1 MHWIYVIECEN
12 NIIYVGETNR
22 LFSRL
27 KEHCKKHTGSVTTH
41 TVNPLKLI
49 GLYRFDNI
57 NKKKALEIENL
68 ITEMIMQHKGD
79 QYHKVFGG
87 KYHVGFRPETNIVKD
102 KEFLRPFCHCGLPC
116 AKKEYNEKLYW
127 RCSRKTFWNKL
138 TLYVTNLGF
147 DEQSFVE
154 PCNFYKDILL

>member
-1 MHWIYVIECEN
+1 
-12 NIIYVGETNR
+12 
-22 LFSRL
+22 
-27 KEHCKKHTGSVTTH
+27 
-41 TVNPLKLI
+41 
-49 GLYRFDNI
+49 
-57 NKKKALEIENL
+57 
-68 ITEMIMQHKGD
+68 MQHKGD